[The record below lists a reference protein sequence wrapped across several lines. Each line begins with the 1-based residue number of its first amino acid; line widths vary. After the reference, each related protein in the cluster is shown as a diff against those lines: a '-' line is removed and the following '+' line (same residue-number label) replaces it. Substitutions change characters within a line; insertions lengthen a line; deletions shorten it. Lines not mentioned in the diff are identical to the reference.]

1 MMDPSDC
8 IYDLAGLKICLVH
21 TPKVLAKAI
30 DKAFSLSRTES
41 DTPSIYLKGTIQE
54 DDSFVGVMPLFVRE
68 RYQKLKGGGDPIIF
82 FGPNEELALL
92 ARGKLSSSY
101 AYSLPPFNHV
111 ELFCQKLTDK
121 ATPLLFQTVLIPLI
135 SELLLKQGKLLM
147 HAGCVATPEGE
158 GIILLGDGG
167 GGKTTTTYAMVREGF
182 HFLSDDLVV
191 ASVGQDGSVFEP
203 IYEKI
208 NITKKTIEFFPELRF
223 LKKPLR
229 DTKEKKIPVDPKRI
243 INPQRLKHT
252 AQAAAILFISLDQ
265 RGPAL
270 WNLEASSLLNPLLK
284 SNTFANRDG
293 ISKQSVEKLLS
304 LLDQTVSYQL
314 KTGSNPETLGKWL
327 ARKAAGGD
335 LGKPSQAL
343 AKRNFSQIQKKR
355 SVHRKRA
362 GIQKSYREYHVLLQA
377 LLEYALDGKDLAS
390 TDIGDLIS
398 RIGKQE
404 FISWLTYHRLEVYL
418 AKHIVDSDITLDAAP
433 AIDFKSQLS
442 RAKAFFILMLSAAK
456 KVFQQLAA
464 AGIPAIM
471 LRGPALAVAY
481 YPEPFMR
488 FCRDIDIIVQ
498 PEHLRDAEKKLAT
511 LGFQLRGSREYWQQK
526 GELPFSDGQV
536 TIELHWDAYP
546 VDVAPSFNP
555 DSFWVEPDVINVDG
569 LSVHGL
575 NPSHL
580 LFSSSLHLSYEH
592 KFDRL
597 VRIID
602 IRQILKTAKDKID
615 WKWIVAQASES
626 FTRLGLWQ
634 ALRLAGEIANARVP
648 SDVLRQLA
656 PIRLNEKMVAKIFP
670 PFTLLST
677 PSYSSHLRRF
687 LFFKLLKPQGK

>member
-1 MMDPSDC
+1 MDPNGRY
-8 IYDLAGLKICLVH
+8 YDLAGLKICLMNS
-21 TPKVLAKAI
+21 PKVLEAAI
-30 DKAFSLSRTES
+30 DKAFSLSHTVSTES
-41 DTPSIYLKGTIQE
+41 HIYLQANIQE
-54 DDSFVGVMPLFVRE
+54 DDSFVEAMPLLVRQRYE
-68 RYQKLKGGGDPIIF
+68 RLEGGADPIIF
-82 FGPNEELALL
+82 LGPDDELALL
-92 ARGKLSSSY
+92 AKGECSSTY

-111 ELFCQKLTDK
+111 ELVCQRLTGK
-121 ATPLLFQTVLIPLI
+121 ATPLLFQSVLIPLV
-135 SELLLKQGKLLM
+135 SEMLLRQGKLLM
-147 HAGCVATPEGE
+147 HAGCVATPEGD
-158 GIILLGDGG
+158 GILLLADGG

-191 ASVGQDGSVFEP
+191 ASVGQDSSVFEP

-223 LKKPLR
+223 LKKPLQEA
-229 DTKEKKIPVDPKRI
+229 KEKKIHVDPKRI
-243 INPQRLKHT
+243 IDPHRLKHT

-265 RGPAL
+265 RGPEL

-284 SNTFANRDG
+284 SNTFANRDS
-293 ISKQSVEKLLS
+293 ISKQSVEKLFS

-327 ARKAAGGD
+327 ARKAARGD

-343 AKRNFSQIQKKR
+343 AKKNFTQIQKKR

-362 GIQKSYREYHVLLQA
+362 GIQKSYKEYHVLLQA
-377 LLEYALDGKDLAS
+377 LLDYALDGKDLAS
-390 TDIGDLIS
+390 TGVGGILS
-398 RIGKQE
+398 RVGMQE

-418 AKHIVDSDITLDAAP
+418 AKHMVDSDITLDAAP
-433 AIDFKSQLS
+433 AIEFKSQLS
-442 RAKAFFILMLSAAK
+442 RAKAFFILMLTAAK

-481 YPEPFMR
+481 YPDPFMR

-498 PEHLRDAEKKLAT
+498 PEHLQDAEKTLAS
-511 LGFQLRGSREYWQQK
+511 LSFQLRGSREYWQQK

-546 VDVAPSFNP
+546 VDVAPSSSP
-555 DSFWVEPDVINVDG
+555 DSFWMEPDVIDVDG

-575 NPSHL
+575 NASHL
-580 LFSSSLHLSYEH
+580 LFSSCLHLSCEH

-597 VRIID
+597 VRVID
-602 IRQILKTAKDKID
+602 IRQILKTAQDKID
-615 WKWIVAQASES
+615 WKWIVAQASGS

-634 ALRLAGEIANARVP
+634 ALRLAAEIANARVP
-648 SDVLRQLA
+648 TDVLRQLA
-656 PIRLNEKMVAKIFP
+656 PIRFNEKMGARIFP
-670 PFTLLST
+670 PFALLAT
-677 PSYSSHLRRF
+677 PSNSSHLRRF